1 MRISKLAAAA
11 GLTLQTPGANTDN
24 EIRDGICCDL
34 LSWVMAKGNAGMAWV
49 TVQTHMNVV
58 AVAALHEFSCI
69 VLAEGC
75 AMPQDVLA
83 KAAEEGIA
91 VLSSSHSAYE
101 LCGLFYE
108 LGIGK

>member
-1 MRISKLAAAA
+1 MTISQLSTAAE
-11 GLTLQTPGANTDN
+11 LTLQTPEANINT
-24 EIRDGICCDL
+24 EVHGGICCDL
-34 LSWVMAKGNAGMAWV
+34 LSWVMAKGNAGMAWI
-49 TVQTHMNVV
+49 TVQTHMNVI

-83 KAAEEGIA
+83 KAKEEGVA
-91 VLSSSHSAYE
+91 VLSSSRSAYE
-101 LCGLFYE
+101 LCGLFYQ